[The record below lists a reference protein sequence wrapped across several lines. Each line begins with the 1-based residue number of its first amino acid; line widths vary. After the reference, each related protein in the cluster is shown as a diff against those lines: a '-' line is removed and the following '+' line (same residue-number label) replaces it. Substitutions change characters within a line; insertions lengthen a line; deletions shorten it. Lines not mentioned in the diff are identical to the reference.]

1 MLTCAPAMLV
11 VYHWEEGKWIWEKMW
26 YLYSCVSNLFF
37 PNIHWDEM
45 RECVR
50 VYGAVWSEERCRKS
64 KLLTISLSIF
74 FLEHNPFMFFWVMLK
89 YHVVWYKKNIVCT
102 HDFWVKEFRSFHEK
116 VKIGSWD
123 DLSHESS
130 HEVEPTCIMYDLKIV
145 IEIF

>member
-1 MLTCAPAMLV
+1 MHDGAPVGARLRTSHVSSVPLRRREMDLR
-11 VYHWEEGKWIWEKMW
+11 EAKTW
-26 YLYSCVSNLFF
+26 YLYSCVFNLFF

-89 YHVVWYKKNIVCT
+89 YHVV
-102 HDFWVKEFRSFHEK
+102 
-116 VKIGSWD
+116 
-123 DLSHESS
+123 
-130 HEVEPTCIMYDLKIV
+130 
-145 IEIF
+145 